1 MSGTTPPY
9 IPGLDAL
16 RNPRGHRLRTTQP
29 DLEVGITV
37 GAGHRRGKTLALE
50 CTGEYVAMHERVSRQ
65 VRLKSR
71 PSGIPQAEHFEI
83 VEVPVPE
90 PSDGQVLVRNIYLSV
105 DPAMRGWVSAAANYS
120 DPVAVGAV
128 MRSLAVGRVEESR
141 NSDFHPGDYVTGM
154 FGWQD
159 YAVVDAGGIERKVG
173 DSGVP
178 VSTSLGV
185 LGLNGLT
192 AYFALLDIGQPQA
205 GETVVV
211 STAAGAVGSC
221 VGQIAKIKGCR
232 TVGIA
237 GGPDKVR
244 ICREDFHFD
253 AAADY
258 KASDF
263 ESALDAA
270 CPEGVD
276 VYFDNTAGSISD
288 SIVRRLKVGARVV
301 ICGTASIA
309 SWEPPPQGPRIERHL
324 LVKRARM
331 QGFLIFDHVQRY
343 PEALRELEN
352 WVRNGQICYRED
364 ILDGIEQAPG
374 SIAGLYRG
382 ENFGKRLIRIALDV
396 PA

>member
-1 MSGTTPPY
+1 MNQR
-9 IPGLDAL
+9 A
-16 RNPRGHRLRTTQP
+16 N
-29 DLEVGITV
+29 
-37 GAGHRRGKTLALE
+37 
-50 CTGEYVAMHERVSRQ
+50 RQ

-71 PSGIPQAEHFEI
+71 PPGIPQAEHFEI
-83 VEVPVPE
+83 VEAPAPE

-105 DPAMRGWVSAAANYS
+105 EPAMRGWISAVANYS
-120 DPVAVGAV
+120 EPVELGAV

-141 NSDFHPGDYVTGM
+141 NPDFHPGDYVIGM

-159 YAVVDAGGIERKVG
+159 YAAVDAKAIQRKVG
-173 DSGVP
+173 GSGLP
-178 VSTSLGV
+178 ISTSLGV

-192 AYFALLDIGQPQA
+192 AYFALLDVGQPKTGDTLA
-205 GETVVV
+205 V

-244 ICREDFHFD
+244 MCREDFSYD
-253 AAADY
+253 AAVDY
-258 KASDF
+258 KANDF

-270 CPEGVD
+270 CAGGVD
-276 VYFDNTAGSISD
+276 VYFDNTAGPVSD
-288 SIVRRLKVGARVV
+288 SVMRRLNVGARVV

-309 SWEPPPQGPRIERHL
+309 SWDPTPQGPRVERHL
-324 LVKRARM
+324 LIKRARM
-331 QGFLIFDHVQRY
+331 QGFLIFDYAQRF
-343 PEALRELEN
+343 PEALRELES
-352 WVRNGQICYRED
+352 WVRSGQIRYRED

-382 ENFGKRLIRIALDV
+382 ENLGKRLIRIA
-396 PA
+396 PERR

>member
-1 MSGTTPPY
+1 
-9 IPGLDAL
+9 
-16 RNPRGHRLRTTQP
+16 
-29 DLEVGITV
+29 
-37 GAGHRRGKTLALE
+37 
-50 CTGEYVAMHERVSRQ
+50 MHERVSRQ

-105 DPAMRGWVSAAANYS
+105 DPAMRGWVGAAANYS

-141 NSDFHPGDYVTGM
+141 NSDFHPGDYLTGM

-159 YAVVDAGGIERKVG
+159 YAVVDAGAIERKVG
-173 DSGVP
+173 GSGVP

-253 AAADY
+253 AVADY
-258 KASDF
+258 KADDF

-288 SIVRRLKVGARVV
+288 SIMRRLKVGARVV

-343 PEALRELEN
+343 PEALRELES

-382 ENFGKRLIRIALDV
+382 ENLGKRLIRIALDV

>member
-1 MSGTTPPY
+1 
-9 IPGLDAL
+9 
-16 RNPRGHRLRTTQP
+16 
-29 DLEVGITV
+29 
-37 GAGHRRGKTLALE
+37 
-50 CTGEYVAMHERVSRQ
+50 MHERVSRQ

-141 NSDFHPGDYVTGM
+141 NSDFHPGDYLTGM

-159 YAVVDAGGIERKVG
+159 YAVVDAGAIERKVG
-173 DSGVP
+173 GSGVP

-253 AAADY
+253 AVADY
-258 KASDF
+258 KADDF

-343 PEALRELEN
+343 PEALRELES

-382 ENFGKRLIRIALDV
+382 ENLGKRLIRIALDV